1 MTAPKVGV
9 IGLSHSSPCSDRRL
23 SYGRIAALLFAAFC
37 LAAAQ
42 FLSGCS
48 TPIVRVPVPSE
59 DIIKA
64 NEAARD
70 ADLAFARK
78 NYYAALIKYLE
89 AARLNPNSEFIHNKL
104 GIAYSQLKY
113 YTEAANAFERS
124 IGLNPKYPYSY
135 NNLGTV
141 HFAGGEKKK
150 AEKYFRKA
158 ISLSPNTASFHV
170 NLGTLYFEMGKMQK
184 GMAEFRKGL
193 AIDPAIMGKSDSI
206 SLSAAG
212 AQRSPTERAYFLAR
226 LFASMGDAERAVE
239 NLKQALNAGFLNLE
253 AIRKEPDF
261 DPIREDQRFVAFMK
275 SATLIVKP

>member
-1 MTAPKVGV
+1 
-9 IGLSHSSPCSDRRL
+9 
-23 SYGRIAALLFAAFC
+23 
-37 LAAAQ
+37 
-42 FLSGCS
+42 
-48 TPIVRVPVPSE
+48 VPVPAA

-70 ADLAFARK
+70 ADLSFARRDF
-78 NYYAALIKYLE
+78 YASLIKYLE
-89 AARLNPNSEFIHNKL
+89 AGRLNPNSEFIYNKL
-104 GIAYSQLKY
+104 GIAYSQLQY
-113 YTEAANAFERS
+113 YDEATNAFQRS

-141 HFAGGEKKK
+141 RFATGEKKS
-150 AEKYFRKA
+150 AEKFFRKA

-184 GMAEFRKGL
+184 GMVEYRKGL
-193 AIDPAIMGKSDSI
+193 AIDPGIMGKADNI

-239 NLKQALNAGFLNLE
+239 NLQQALNTGFVDIE

-261 DPIREDQRFVAFMK
+261 DPIREDQRFLAFMK
-275 SATLIVKP
+275 TASLVVKP

>member
-1 MTAPKVGV
+1 MTAPKVGGK
-9 IGLSHSSPCSDRRL
+9 GLFHSPTCADRRL
-23 SYGRIAALLFAAFC
+23 ESRRIATLLFAFS
-37 LAAAQ
+37 LAAQ
-42 FLSGCS
+42 FLSGCGS
-48 TPIVRVPVPSE
+48 PAIVKVAVPSE

-64 NEAARD
+64 NDAARD

-104 GIAYSQLKY
+104 GIAYSQLRY
-113 YTEAANAFERS
+113 YTEASNAFERS

-141 HFAGGEKKK
+141 YFAGGAKKQ

-170 NLGTLYFEMGKMQK
+170 NLGTLYFELGKMQK
-184 GMAEFRKGL
+184 GMVEFRKGL
-193 AIDPAIMGKSDSI
+193 AIDPAIMGKSESI

-275 SATLIVKP
+275 SANLIAKP